1 MKPVIYGVVLLAALS
16 ATIASRHVP
25 KAGLELRT
33 FRKVSDAE
41 FAVMREEAVR
51 LVRGGLVLPAR
62 YAGERYFEVSCHGI
76 PVMLVD
82 NSLEQLVVVLYAD
95 REIDVPCV
103 VPLLSHWSGRLV
115 ATLGCLLIKS
125 VQLVRSSGDRIM
137 ICRNSTV
144 NAQRGIAETRYSRMM
159 FRGTRIEKANVHRVL
174 AALRGRTPKAWKQRM

>member
-115 ATLGCLLIKS
+115 AE
-125 VQLVRSSGDRIM
+125 R
-137 ICRNSTV
+137 
-144 NAQRGIAETRYSRMM
+144 A
-159 FRGTRIEKANVHRVL
+159 
-174 AALRGRTPKAWKQRM
+174 RT